1 MTTELF
7 IWVLST
13 NVITLLLSSIFYAT
27 RLDDLRRDHV
37 EHIQHINA
45 DTMMQR
51 QVYGQV
57 SMEQLIGLESFDG
70 EATNEAL

>member
-27 RLDDLRRDHV
+27 RLDDLRRANV

-45 DTMMQR
+45 DYLMQR

-57 SMEQLIGLESFDG
+57 SMEQLLGNESFD
-70 EATNEAL
+70 ETL

>member
-37 EHIQHINA
+37 EQIQQINA
-45 DTMMQR
+45 DYLMQR

-57 SMEQLIGLESFDG
+57 SMEQLLGNESFD
-70 EATNEAL
+70 ETL